1 MRLMIVVDVKD
12 DGVVCTANHM
22 GMSFPLHDHFID
34 NLAQAGV
41 HFPAEQ
47 KVSAALA
54 LTSLKQ
60 AANKIGEIQIPVGD
74 DR

>member
-22 GMSFPLHDHFID
+22 GMSFPLHDHFHD

-41 HFPAEQ
+41 HFPAEH
-47 KVSAALA
+47 KVEVALA

-60 AANKIGEIQIPVGD
+60 AANKIAQIPVEA